1 MYGPRLTR
9 KHAIMDPMDP
19 PNDHQNGHQPPQH
32 SLKRPPA
39 MGEMK
44 RVAEAQAL
52 TLRPELRAVMRVRG
66 LSDEEVAR
74 LAKLD
79 LATLRA
85 FLAGAAINPR
95 WQRKLSDW
103 LARAYDAPR

>member
-1 MYGPRLTR
+1 
-9 KHAIMDPMDP
+9 MDPH
-19 PNDHQNGHQPPQH
+19 NGHQNGHQQPKH
-32 SLKRPPA
+32 DLKRPPE

-52 TLRPELRAVMRVRG
+52 TLRPELRVVMRVRG
-66 LSDEEVAR
+66 LSEEEVALR
-74 LAKLD
+74 AKLD

-103 LARAYDAPR
+103 LARAYDDPC